1 MLTMLL
7 QVQWQNIGGGTGA
20 MMKAVRDK
28 SADIVI
34 ALTEGIVANILQ
46 QNDGSDDDIVIISP
60 YVTTPLNWAIVS
72 GAEAP
77 YSTLGDLAAGPV
89 GVSRLGSGSHLMA
102 YLLAEREGWD
112 TSALEFNILTDFKGL
127 RRGVNDLSASFF
139 MWEHFTTKPFWAQA
153 HEVKHMG
160 DIPTPWPC
168 FMMAARRGWVQ
179 EHLDAVHSLLAVVRH
194 TCAQFKADADATAA
208 EVSAHYGLALAD
220 ARTWFDTVQFAQSG
234 ALQSSVLPDV
244 VAALHRVG
252 VLNAEQA
259 AAGTKDGLVHSHFI
273 TTQDEVVLGTE
284 AAAGSGGTGVPSLP
298 ASPLPPRDPLPD
310 TSVGHR
316 RRSSHDSD
324 AYVIYAAG
332 GIGFHTVEEYDAW
345 LEGKR
350 TALAAVLGH
359 LSTYGGVP
367 TLHDTGATLDPPP
380 PAVTAQ

>member
-1 MLTMLL
+1 
-7 QVQWQNIGGGTGA
+7 
-20 MMKAVRDK
+20 MKALRDK

-46 QNDGSDDDIVIISP
+46 QNNGSDDDVVIISP

-72 GAEAP
+72 GADSP
-77 YSTLGDLAAGPV
+77 YSSLSDLSAGPV

-112 TSALEFNILTDFKGL
+112 TKKLDFNVLTDFKGL

-139 MWEHFTTKPFWAQA
+139 MWEHFTTKPFWAEA

-179 EHLDAVHSLLAVVRH
+179 QHTDAVHTLLAVVRH
-194 TCAQFKADADATAA
+194 TCGQFKADPEATAA

-220 ARTWFDTVQFAQSG
+220 ARTWFDTVHFTQSG
-234 ALQSSVLPDV
+234 ALQQSVLPDV
-244 VAALHRVG
+244 VSALRRVG
-252 VLNAEQA
+252 VLSAEQA
-259 AAGTKDGLVHSHFI
+259 EAGTAEALVHPDFVHLQNSPVF
-273 TTQDEVVLGTE
+273 GTE
-284 AAAGSGGTGVPSLP
+284 GHLGDGTDVPS
-298 ASPLPPRDPLPD
+298 SPLPPHTPTAVAPPD

-332 GIGFHTVEEYDAW
+332 GIGFHTLQEYDAW

-350 TALAAVLGH
+350 SALATVMGH
-359 LSTYGGVP
+359 LAAHGGVP
-367 TLHDTGATLDPPP
+367 ALHQTGASLAA
-380 PAVTAQ
+380 PAPARAPVTVR